1 MTLSGQVALKGR
13 LAGPTFLTPEQLT
26 EWNNAV
32 KTIPQCNAPNVKR
45 GKGECAQNLIRPLLG
60 KILLML
66 RVVNDSIN
74 LDSCAPE
81 AMDDV
86 VVGDER

>member
-1 MTLSGQVALKGR
+1 VR
-13 LAGPTFLTPEQLT
+13 
-26 EWNNAV
+26 
-32 KTIPQCNAPNVKR
+32 
-45 GKGECAQNLIRPLLG
+45 CAQNLTRPLLG
-60 KILLML
+60 KLLML